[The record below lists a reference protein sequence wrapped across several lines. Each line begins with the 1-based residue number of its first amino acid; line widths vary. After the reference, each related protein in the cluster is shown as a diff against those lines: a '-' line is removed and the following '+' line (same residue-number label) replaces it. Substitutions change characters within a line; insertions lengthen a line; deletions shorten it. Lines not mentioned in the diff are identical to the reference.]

1 MWSSLQQ
8 QSHSSNRVMDI
19 ATKVFVAGHR
29 GMVGSAIVRQLKG
42 RGDVELFV
50 RSRAELDLG
59 RAAEVEDFLGD
70 HGIDQLYLAAAMV
83 GGIQANN
90 EYPADFIYENLRI
103 QNSVM
108 HAARMVGV
116 HAQTLRYYERIG
128 LVAPARSRGNIRMF
142 SPFDVQRAKWIK
154 SLIDDLGI
162 NLAGVDVIIRM
173 TSRMAELER
182 RVQELTTQLKQET

>member
-1 MWSSLQQ
+1 MLE
-8 QSHSSNRVMDI
+8 R
-19 ATKVFVAGHR
+19 ATASAGKKAGPIDGVA
-29 GMVGSAIVRQLKG
+29 
-42 RGDVELFV
+42 
-50 RSRAELDLG
+50 
-59 RAAEVEDFLGD
+59 EDEPCYV
-70 HGIDQLYLAAAMV
+70 I
-83 GGIQANN
+83 
-90 EYPADFIYENLRI
+90 
-103 QNSVM
+103 SV
-108 HAARMVGV
+108 AARMVGV

-182 RVQELTTQLKQET
+182 RVQELTTQLKQEA